1 MNIILLSGKLT
12 GDAKI
17 TYAQGGDNMAIAR
30 FTLACDRKG
39 KKEEGKQNADFI
51 NCTAFGKTAEVIEKY
66 TGKGSKV
73 MVRGHWQSGNYKNKD
88 GQTVYT
94 NDCIVDEFEFCEGK
108 KETQETAQSAPVD
121 NDGFMN
127 VEGMADA
134 DLPFN

>member
-1 MNIILLSGKLT
+1 MNIILLCGRFT

-17 TYAQGGDNMAIAR
+17 TYAQNGDNMAIAH

-39 KKEEGKQNADFI
+39 KKEEGKQSADFI
-51 NCTAFGKTAEVIEKY
+51 NCVAFGKTAEVIEKY

-73 MVRGHWQSGNYKNKD
+73 MVRGHWQSSSYKNKD

-94 NDCIVDEFEFCEGK
+94 NDCIVDEFEFCESK

-121 NDGFMN
+121 KDGFMN